1 MTTSLLRITK
11 VVRVYDVYR
20 KAVALAIGYISPLI
34 PASDE
39 ELTKYLREFGTSRD
53 DDILYEL
60 YELEGAWQDDSTLPI
75 EYVHLNNEE
84 G

>member
-1 MTTSLLRITK
+1 VTTNLLRITT
-11 VVRVYDVYR
+11 VVRVSDVYR
-20 KAVALAIGYISPLI
+20 KAVALDIGYISPLI

-39 ELTKYLREFGTSRD
+39 ELTKYLQEFGTSRD